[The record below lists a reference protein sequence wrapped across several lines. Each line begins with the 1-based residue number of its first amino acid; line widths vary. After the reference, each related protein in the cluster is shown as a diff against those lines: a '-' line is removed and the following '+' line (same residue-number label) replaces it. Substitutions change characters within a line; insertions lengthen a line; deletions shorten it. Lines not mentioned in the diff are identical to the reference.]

1 MLMVCEGVWA
11 REERGGVVFARR
23 VEELRGVVVELQEK
37 VDVQVKVATESG
49 EQLATAEVKGN
60 QANGASTDGR
70 TEAKRRARS
79 RSFLA
84 LSLEMT
90 VN

>member
-49 EQLATAEVKGN
+49 EQLATAEVKGD
-60 QANGASTDGR
+60 QANGASTDR
-70 TEAKRRARS
+70 MDRSKKTRAIP
-79 RSFLA
+79 
-84 LSLEMT
+84 
-90 VN
+90 